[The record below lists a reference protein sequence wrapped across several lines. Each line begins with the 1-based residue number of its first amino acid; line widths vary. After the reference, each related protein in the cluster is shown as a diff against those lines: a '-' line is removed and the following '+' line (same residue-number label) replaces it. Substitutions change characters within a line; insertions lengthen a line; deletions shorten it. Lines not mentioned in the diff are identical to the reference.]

1 MCPELHPVP
10 GSGLHIPTAGLLPV
24 VLGQPEHALASS
36 PLLTLCHL
44 TVPLWSRP
52 LPVLRQALRQKHQE
66 AQQACRPHNLPVL
79 QAAQQRE
86 LEVGVWAW
94 EEGGPTCALLTGLCG
109 GIRVAWEPAW
119 ATGWGGP
126 RGPDAP
132 ACCSLGGCA

>member
-1 MCPELHPVP
+1 MGWGLHVRSSAQHPV
-10 GSGLHIPTAGLLPV
+10 
-24 VLGQPEHALASS
+24 QASTTSPPFTS
-36 PLLTLCHL
+36 PLLTLRHL

-94 EEGGPTCALLTGLCG
+94 GGPTCTPLTGPCG
-109 GIRVAWEPAW
+109 GDRSGVGADLGW
-119 ATGWGGP
+119 AA
-126 RGPDAP
+126 RA
-132 ACCSLGGCA
+132 